1 MEEKFSLAGEIY
13 RQQLERIKAQNPGM
27 RLQVDDHIFSVLR
40 SPTTSAYRV
49 GDVIQVEKTVEKTV

>member
-27 RLQVDDHIFSVLR
+27 RV
-40 SPTTSAYRV
+40 
-49 GDVIQVEKTVEKTV
+49 